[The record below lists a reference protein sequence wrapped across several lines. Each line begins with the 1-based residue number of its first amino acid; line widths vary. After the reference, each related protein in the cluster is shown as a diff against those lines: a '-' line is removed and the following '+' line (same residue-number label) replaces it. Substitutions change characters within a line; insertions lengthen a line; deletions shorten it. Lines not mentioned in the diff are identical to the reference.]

1 MGIIARINDW
11 LCYDIALHKY
21 IYWKTGFNLNDRA
34 QSIKL
39 NILNYFVLTIFL
51 DVNVV

>member
-34 QSIKL
+34 RSIDQIEHFEL
-39 NILNYFVLTIFL
+39 FCFNDFFWM
-51 DVNVV
+51 